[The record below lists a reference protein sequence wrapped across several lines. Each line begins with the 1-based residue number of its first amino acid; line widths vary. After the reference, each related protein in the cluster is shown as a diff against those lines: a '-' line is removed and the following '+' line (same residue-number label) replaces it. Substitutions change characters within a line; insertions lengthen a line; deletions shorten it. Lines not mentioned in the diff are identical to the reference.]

1 METSAAVKLVEVSER
16 MKLIKAVS
24 LALRE
29 EVSDDRAMVGLTVS
43 TLRMSE
49 LLESFPS
56 RLR

>member
-16 MKLIKAVS
+16 MKLIEAVS
-24 LALRE
+24 FALRE

>member
-16 MKLIKAVS
+16 MKLIEAVS

>member
-16 MKLIKAVS
+16 MKLIEAVS

-29 EVSDDRAMVGLTVS
+29 EESDDRAMVGLTVS

>member
-1 METSAAVKLVEVSER
+1 METSVAVKLVEVSER
-16 MKLIKAVS
+16 VKMIEAVS
-24 LALRE
+24 LALME
-29 EVSDDRAMVGLTVS
+29 EVSEDRAMVGLTVS

>member
-16 MKLIKAVS
+16 VKIIKAVS

-29 EVSDDRAMVGLTVS
+29 EVSEDRAMLGLTVS